1 VPQKRRNGPDYG
13 SRAPRRARRYKCPH
27 TTISVLILL
36 SMCPH
41 TTVSTAASLTVQFF
55 SYYYI
60 CVLILLYMFAHTT
73 KYLSSYYICTAA
85 GPTVQVS
92 SYYSIC
98 LLILLYTCPQMYI
111 VLKFSI
117 SLRHYVCVLRLRLL
131 MYRARDVASS
141 LTTYTAEAADVSIR
155 QHTSAYVCMMLP
167 PLRLLY
173 AYNMP
178 QTHADVC

>member
-13 SRAPRRARRYKCPH
+13 TRAPRRARRYKCPH
-27 TTISVLILL
+27 TTLSVLIPLN
-36 SMCPH
+36 MCPH
-41 TTVSTAASLTVQFF
+41 TTICTAASLTVHFS

-60 CVLILLYMFAHTT
+60 CVLILLYMSAHTT
-73 KYLSSYYICTAA
+73 KYLSSSSYYICTAT

-117 SLRHYVCVLRLRLL
+117 SLRMC
-131 MYRARDVASS
+131 
-141 LTTYTAEAADVSIR
+141 
-155 QHTSAYVCMMLP
+155 
-167 PLRLLY
+167 
-173 AYNMP
+173 P
-178 QTHADVC
+178 QTKATAV